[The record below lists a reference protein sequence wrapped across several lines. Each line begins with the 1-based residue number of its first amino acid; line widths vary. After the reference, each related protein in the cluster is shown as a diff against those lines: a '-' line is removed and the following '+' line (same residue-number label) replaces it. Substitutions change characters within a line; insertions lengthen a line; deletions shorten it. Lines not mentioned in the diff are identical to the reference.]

1 METSFAEAISKTF
14 TEMYVPYNIK
24 KIKVHNIDDFI
35 LLDNSA
41 FVRITLNFT
50 LK

>member
-1 METSFAEAISKTF
+1 MSPLLRQYQRRLLKSMFHIIS
-14 TEMYVPYNIK
+14 EINAQ
-24 KIKVHNIDDFI
+24 NIDDCI

>member
-1 METSFAEAISKTF
+1 MSPLLRQYQRRLLKSMFHKIS
-14 TEMYVPYNIK
+14 E
-24 KIKVHNIDDFI
+24 KINVQNIDDCI

-41 FVRITLNFT
+41 FVRITLNLT

>member
-1 METSFAEAISKTF
+1 MSPLLRQYQRRLLKSMFHIISK
-14 TEMYVPYNIK
+14 I
-24 KIKVHNIDDFI
+24 IARNIDDCI